1 MPVIRP
7 HSMITVGNEKKFTNS
22 FNLTIFN
29 DTEGVIVHFS
39 KYHGAGNDFVM
50 IDGRKQDTSYFDHVL
65 IRQIC
70 DRRFGIG
77 SDGLIILEK
86 GPEKGNHPD
95 FGMRYFNSDGYEGTM
110 CGNGGRC
117 ITAFAH
123 QLNII
128 GLEARFEGIDG
139 MHSATILPNGE
150 IRLKLKDV
158 DGLRWVEDGYLL
170 DTGSPHFV
178 KFVSG
183 LDQVDVEH
191 EGREIRNQ
199 SRFGKGGVNVNFV
212 EPESNSNR
220 IAVRTYERG
229 VEAETFSCGTGVT
242 AAAICS
248 YFHFKSDI
256 FSYAVTTRGG
266 KMNVAFNAQH
276 HSHFT
281 DIYLTGPTSHV
292 YDGSLEIMS

>member
-1 MPVIRP
+1 M
-7 HSMITVGNEKKFTNS
+7 
-22 FNLTIFN
+22 
-29 DTEGVIVHFS
+29 IVHFS
-39 KYHGAGNDFVM
+39 KYHGTGNDFVM
-50 IDGRKQDTSYFDHVL
+50 IDGRDQDTSYFDNDL

-77 SDGLIILEK
+77 SDGLIILEEGK
-86 GPEKGNHPD
+86 RAD
-95 FGMRYFNSDGYEGTM
+95 FKMRYFNADGFEGTM

-123 QLNII
+123 HLKIT
-128 GLEARFEGIDG
+128 GLETSFEGIDG
-139 MHSATILPNGE
+139 LHSSTILPNGE
-150 IRLKLKDV
+150 IRLRLKDV
-158 DGLRWVEDGYLL
+158 NGLRWVEDGYLL

-178 KFVSG
+178 KFVSQ
-183 LDQVDVEH
+183 LDQVEVDI
-191 EGREIRNQ
+191 EGKEIRNQ

-212 EPESNSNR
+212 EKGGSSNR
-220 IAVRTYERG
+220 ISVRTFERG

-256 FSYAVTTRGG
+256 FSYSVRTRGG
-266 KMNVAFNAQH
+266 KLNVSFKAQH

-281 DIYLTGPTSHV
+281 DIYLTGPTAHV
-292 YDGSLEIMS
+292 YNGSIEINR